1 MDPQVEDFVSEPTIK
16 KLLKLKR
23 EHLISLMSHY
33 GLVVDKSKRKAQ
45 IRDALIRHTV
55 ENDIL
60 SDDALEY
67 ISKDEKSEALRI
79 RELELEHEKEMRLR
93 ELEYEREKL
102 EFEKEQER
110 KRLEYEKEQ
119 EREKREYEKELK
131 LRELEIMAAEKEKDR
146 VMKVKLEQSKLEHF
160 DASKYVKFVPPFI
173 EKDVDKYFLLF
184 EKVAKDLNWPLDKYT
199 ILLQSALK
207 GKASETYTAL
217 SPEQTSD
224 YQFVKES
231 ILKAYQLIPEAY
243 RQKFRNYKKEGD
255 KTHVEFGREKER
267 LLDRWCASEEIRKD
281 YERLRQMILLE
292 EFKNCVHPAIKNY
305 IAEQKASTLSKAA
318 ETADEYFLSH
328 KHLLQKGSPQ
338 QTFQRT
344 FHSNK
349 NRFEVSSSSP
359 KTTDSKPS
367 DTKSTFQKSQ
377 WNSSQDH
384 RPTCFDCRE
393 KGHVISECID
403 RQRDQ
408 KAKGKEAFPNA
419 LTTLK
424 TEPKSFIPK
433 SEVSKDKCK
442 NDFVQEVYEP
452 FLSEGTISLLHDKS
466 ITKPIR
472 ILRDTGASQSL
483 ILAET
488 IPLSEKSHSGKSVL
502 IQGVECG
509 LVTVP
514 LHQVNLKSDLVSG
527 TVTVGARPS
536 LPIEGVHLILGNDLA
551 GDKVVVNP
559 VMTEKPEVTITID
572 PIEEEIPDLYPSC
585 AVTRAMAQKANVEN
599 AREGKSTNSDYTYD
613 LNDTFLSSMYKER
626 DQQTSRACLPEKQ
639 DIDQNA
645 PLTQDK
651 DLIEPSIHVSN
662 KQDLSTKT
670 LILEQQKD
678 STLSSLFQN
687 MVSEDDI
694 SSVPCC
700 YYKKNGV
707 LMRKW
712 RPPDVPSDAE
722 WAVKHQVVL
731 PKSYRNGVLSMA
743 HETPLAGHLGVS
755 KTYNKILNHF
765 FWPLIKTDVSNSCRS
780 CHTCQMV
787 GKPNQKI
794 PRAPLHPIPAFEEP
808 FSRVIIDCVG
818 PLPKTKSGNE
828 FLLTIMCFQRQFL

>member
-1 MDPQVEDFVSEPTIK
+1 MDPQVDDFVSEPTIE

-33 GLVVDKSKRKAQ
+33 DHVVDKSKRKAQ
-45 IRDALIRHTV
+45 IRDVLISHMV
-55 ENDIL
+55 KNDIL
-60 SDDALEY
+60 NDDALEY
-67 ISKDEKSEALRI
+67 MSKEEKSDILRI
-79 RELELEHEKEMRLR
+79 REMELEHEKEMRLR

-102 EFEKEQER
+102 EFEKEQEI
-110 KRLEYEKEQ
+110 KRQEQ
-119 EREKREYEKELK
+119 EREKLAFEKELK

-146 VMKVKLEQSKLEHF
+146 VMKIKLEQSKLEHF

-217 SPEQTSD
+217 SPEQTSN

-243 RQKFRNYKKEGD
+243 RQKFRNYKKESD

-267 LLDRWCASEEIRKD
+267 LLDRWCDSEEIKKD
-281 YERLRQMILLE
+281 YERIRQMFLLE

-305 IAEQKASTLSKAA
+305 ITEQKDNTLSKAA
-318 ETADEYFLSH
+318 EMADEYYLSH
-328 KHLLQKGSPQ
+328 KQLLQKGSPQ
-338 QTFQRT
+338 QTFQRP

-349 NRFEVSSSSP
+349 NRFEGSSSSN
-359 KTTDSKPS
+359 KTTDSKPT
-367 DTKSTFQKSQ
+367 DTKSTFQKTQ

-384 RPTCFDCRE
+384 RPTCFYCRK
-393 KGHVISECID
+393 KGHVISECIT

-442 NDFVQEVYEP
+442 SDFIQEVYEP

-483 ILAET
+483 ILADA

-527 TVTVGARPS
+527 PVTVGARPS
-536 LPIEGVHLILGNDLA
+536 LPIEGVHLIQGNDLA

-559 VMTEKPEVTITID
+559 VMTEKPEVTTTID
-572 PIEEEIPDLYPSC
+572 PIEDEIPDLYPSC
-585 AVTRAMAQKANVEN
+585 AVTRAMAQKATLEN
-599 AREGKSTNSDYTYD
+599 AQVGKTTNSDYIYD
-613 LNDTFLSSMYKER
+613 LNDTFLSSM
-626 DQQTSRACLPEKQ
+626 
-639 DIDQNA
+639 
-645 PLTQDK
+645 
-651 DLIEPSIHVSN
+651 
-662 KQDLSTKT
+662 
-670 LILEQQKD
+670 
-678 STLSSLFQN
+678 
-687 MVSEDDI
+687 
-694 SSVPCC
+694 
-700 YYKKNGV
+700 
-707 LMRKW
+707 
-712 RPPDVPSDAE
+712 
-722 WAVKHQVVL
+722 
-731 PKSYRNGVLSMA
+731 
-743 HETPLAGHLGVS
+743 
-755 KTYNKILNHF
+755 
-765 FWPLIKTDVSNSCRS
+765 
-780 CHTCQMV
+780 
-787 GKPNQKI
+787 
-794 PRAPLHPIPAFEEP
+794 
-808 FSRVIIDCVG
+808 
-818 PLPKTKSGNE
+818 
-828 FLLTIMCFQRQFL
+828 

>member
-1 MDPQVEDFVSEPTIK
+1 MNIQ
-16 KLLKLKR
+16 
-23 EHLISLMSHY
+23 
-33 GLVVDKSKRKAQ
+33 
-45 IRDALIRHTV
+45 LIRKLHLLIQHFM
-55 ENDIL
+55 IL
-60 SDDALEY
+60 Q
-67 ISKDEKSEALRI
+67 LRLTTFI
-79 RELELEHEKEMRLR
+79 AQSLKE
-93 ELEYEREKL
+93 
-102 EFEKEQER
+102 
-110 KRLEYEKEQ
+110 
-119 EREKREYEKELK
+119 
-131 LRELEIMAAEKEKDR
+131 IH
-146 VMKVKLEQSKLEHF
+146 S
-160 DASKYVKFVPPFI
+160 
-173 EKDVDKYFLLF
+173 
-184 EKVAKDLNWPLDKYT
+184 
-199 ILLQSALK
+199 
-207 GKASETYTAL
+207 
-217 SPEQTSD
+217 
-224 YQFVKES
+224 
-231 ILKAYQLIPEAY
+231 
-243 RQKFRNYKKEGD
+243 
-255 KTHVEFGREKER
+255 GRETG
-267 LLDRWCASEEIRKD
+267 LI
-281 YERLRQMILLE
+281 
-292 EFKNCVHPAIKNY
+292 
-305 IAEQKASTLSKAA
+305 
-318 ETADEYFLSH
+318 
-328 KHLLQKGSPQ
+328 
-338 QTFQRT
+338 
-344 FHSNK
+344 
-349 NRFEVSSSSP
+349 
-359 KTTDSKPS
+359 
-367 DTKSTFQKSQ
+367 DTGPLKS
-377 WNSSQDH
+377 
-384 RPTCFDCRE
+384 
-393 KGHVISECID
+393 
-403 RQRDQ
+403 
-408 KAKGKEAFPNA
+408 
-419 LTTLK
+419 
-424 TEPKSFIPK
+424 EPKSFIPK
-433 SEVSKDKCK
+433 SEVSKDKC
-442 NDFVQEVYEP
+442 NYDLLQEVYEP

-483 ILAET
+483 LLTDA

-527 TVTVGARPS
+527 IVTVGARPS

-559 VMTEKPEVTITID
+559 VMTEKPEVTTTID

-585 AVTRAMAQKANVEN
+585 AVTRAMAQKANIDN
-599 AREGKSTNSDYTYD
+599 AQVGKNTNSDYTYD
-613 LNDTFLSSMYKER
+613 LNDTFLSSMYNES
-626 DQQTSRACLPEKQ
+626 DQQASRVCLPEKQ
-639 DIDQNA
+639 DIAQNA

-651 DLIEPSIHVSN
+651 DLIEPNVHVSN

-678 STLSSLFQN
+678 STLSPLFQN
-687 MVSEDDI
+687 MVSEDEI

-765 FWPLIKTDVSNSCRS
+765 FLPLIKTDVSNFCRS

-828 FLLTIMCFQRQFL
+828 FLLIIICASTRFPEAIPLRNI

>member
-1 MDPQVEDFVSEPTIK
+1 M
-16 KLLKLKR
+16 
-23 EHLISLMSHY
+23 
-33 GLVVDKSKRKAQ
+33 
-45 IRDALIRHTV
+45 
-55 ENDIL
+55 
-60 SDDALEY
+60 
-67 ISKDEKSEALRI
+67 
-79 RELELEHEKEMRLR
+79 
-93 ELEYEREKL
+93 
-102 EFEKEQER
+102 
-110 KRLEYEKEQ
+110 
-119 EREKREYEKELK
+119 
-131 LRELEIMAAEKEKDR
+131 
-146 VMKVKLEQSKLEHF
+146 
-160 DASKYVKFVPPFI
+160 
-173 EKDVDKYFLLF
+173 
-184 EKVAKDLNWPLDKYT
+184 
-199 ILLQSALK
+199 
-207 GKASETYTAL
+207 
-217 SPEQTSD
+217 
-224 YQFVKES
+224 
-231 ILKAYQLIPEAY
+231 
-243 RQKFRNYKKEGD
+243 
-255 KTHVEFGREKER
+255 
-267 LLDRWCASEEIRKD
+267 
-281 YERLRQMILLE
+281 
-292 EFKNCVHPAIKNY
+292 
-305 IAEQKASTLSKAA
+305 
-318 ETADEYFLSH
+318 
-328 KHLLQKGSPQ
+328 LQKGSPQ
-338 QTFQRT
+338 QSFQRT

-349 NRFEVSSSSP
+349 NKFEGSSSSP

-384 RPTCFDCRE
+384 RPTCFYCRK
-393 KGHVISECID
+393 KGHVISECIT

-408 KAKGKEAFPNA
+408 KTKGKEAFPNA

-433 SEVSKDKCK
+433 SEVSKDKC
-442 NDFVQEVYEP
+442 NYDFVQEVYEP
-452 FLSEGTISLLHDKS
+452 FLSEGTVSLLHDKS

-483 ILAET
+483 ILAEA

-559 VMTEKPEVTITID
+559 VMTEKPEDTTTID

-585 AVTRAMAQKANVEN
+585 AVTRAMAQKANIEN
-599 AREGKSTNSDYTYD
+599 AQVGKSTNSDYTYD
-613 LNDTFLSSMYKER
+613 FNDTFLSSMYNES
-626 DQQTSRACLPEKQ
+626 DQQTSRVCLPEKQ
-639 DIDQNA
+639 DIDKNA

-651 DLIEPSIHVSN
+651 DLIEPNIHVSN

-687 MVSEDDI
+687 MVSEDGI

-765 FWPLIKTDVSNSCRS
+765 FWPLIKTDVSNFCRS

-828 FLLTIMCFQRQFL
+828 FLLTIMCASTRFPEAIPLRNIKAKTIVRALIKFFTLVGLPKSIQSDQGSNFMSGLFQQVMSELNIEQYKSSAYHPESQGALERFHQTLKNMIRTYCFQTEKHWDEGIHLLLFASRESVQESLGFSPFELVFGHSEVHSNS

>member
-1 MDPQVEDFVSEPTIK
+1 MDPQVEDFVSEPTIE

-45 IRDALIRHTV
+45 IRDKLISHMV

-60 SDDALEY
+60 SGDALEY
-67 ISKDEKSEALRI
+67 ISKEEKSEALMI
-79 RELELEHEKEMRLR
+79 KEMELEHQREMRLR
-93 ELEYEREKL
+93 ELEYERE
-102 EFEKEQER
+102 
-110 KRLEYEKEQ
+110 Q
-119 EREKREYEKELK
+119 EREKREHEKELK

-146 VMKVKLEQSKLEHF
+146 VMKVKLERSKLEHF
-160 DASKYVKFVPPFI
+160 DASKYVKFVPPSI

-184 EKVAKDLNWPLDKYT
+184 EKLAKDLNWPLDKNT

-281 YERLRQMILLE
+281 YERLRQMVLLE

-305 IAEQKASTLSKAA
+305 ITEQKASTLSKAA
-318 ETADEYFLSH
+318 EMADEYFLSH

-384 RPTCFDCRE
+384 RPTCFYCRK
-393 KGHVISECID
+393 KGHVISECIT

-433 SEVSKDKCK
+433 SEVSKDKC
-442 NDFVQEVYEP
+442 NYDFVQEVYEP
-452 FLSEGTISLLHDKS
+452 FLSEGTVSLLHDKS

-483 ILAET
+483 ILAEA
-488 IPLSEKSHSGKSVL
+488 IPLSEKSHIGKSVL

-527 TVTVGARPS
+527 PVTVGARPS

-559 VMTEKPEVTITID
+559 VMTEKPEVITTID
-572 PIEEEIPDLYPSC
+572 PIEDEIPDLYPSC
-585 AVTRAMAQKANVEN
+585 AVTRAMAQKARLEN
-599 AREGKSTNSDYTYD
+599 AQVGKTTNSDY
-613 LNDTFLSSMYKER
+613 
-626 DQQTSRACLPEKQ
+626 
-639 DIDQNA
+639 I
-645 PLTQDK
+645 
-651 DLIEPSIHVSN
+651 
-662 KQDLSTKT
+662 
-670 LILEQQKD
+670 
-678 STLSSLFQN
+678 
-687 MVSEDDI
+687 
-694 SSVPCC
+694 
-700 YYKKNGV
+700 
-707 LMRKW
+707 
-712 RPPDVPSDAE
+712 
-722 WAVKHQVVL
+722 
-731 PKSYRNGVLSMA
+731 
-743 HETPLAGHLGVS
+743 
-755 KTYNKILNHF
+755 
-765 FWPLIKTDVSNSCRS
+765 
-780 CHTCQMV
+780 
-787 GKPNQKI
+787 
-794 PRAPLHPIPAFEEP
+794 
-808 FSRVIIDCVG
+808 
-818 PLPKTKSGNE
+818 
-828 FLLTIMCFQRQFL
+828 

>member
-1 MDPQVEDFVSEPTIK
+1 MDPQVEDFVSDPTIE

-60 SDDALEY
+60 SDDALKY

-79 RELELEHEKEMRLR
+79 REMELEHEKEMRLR
-93 ELEYEREKL
+93 ELDYEREKL
-102 EFEKEQER
+102 EFEKEQEMI
-110 KRLEYEKEQ
+110 RLEQEREKREYEKELEREKQESERQQEREKQAFEKEQ
-119 EREKREYEKELK
+119 EREKRECEKELK

-146 VMKVKLEQSKLEHF
+146 VMKIKLEQSKLELF

-184 EKVAKDLNWPLDKYT
+184 EKVAKNLNWPLDKYT

-243 RQKFRNYKKEGD
+243 RQKFRNNKKESD

-318 ETADEYFLSH
+318 EMADEYFLSH

-338 QTFQRT
+338 QTFQKT
-344 FHSNK
+344 FHSNNK

-367 DTKSTFQKSQ
+367 DAKSTFQKSS
-377 WNSSQDH
+377 WNSNQDH
-384 RPTCFDCRE
+384 RPTCFYCRK
-393 KGHVISECID
+393 KGHVISECIT

-408 KAKGKEAFPNA
+408 KTKGKEAFPNA
-419 LTTLK
+419 LINLK
-424 TEPKSFIPK
+424 SEPMSFIPK
-433 SEVSKDKCK
+433 SEISTDKCK
-442 NDFVQEVYEP
+442 SDFIQEVYEP
-452 FLSEGTISLLHDKS
+452 FLSDGTISLLHDKS
-466 ITKPIR
+466 IVKPIR

-483 ILAET
+483 ILADA

-527 TVTVGARPS
+527 PVTVGARPS

-559 VMTEKPEVTITID
+559 VMTEKPEVTFTID

-585 AVTRAMAQKANVEN
+585 AVTRAMAQKANLEN
-599 AREGKSTNSDYTYD
+599 AQVGKTTNSDLIYD
-613 LNDTFLSSMYKER
+613 LNDTFLSSIYKES
-626 DQQTSRACLPEKQ
+626 DQQPSRVCLPEEQ
-639 DIDQNA
+639 DINQNA

-678 STLSSLFQN
+678 CTLW
-687 MVSEDDI
+687 
-694 SSVPCC
+694 C
-700 YYKKNGV
+700 
-707 LMRKW
+707 
-712 RPPDVPSDAE
+712 
-722 WAVKHQVVL
+722 
-731 PKSYRNGVLSMA
+731 A
-743 HETPLAGHLGVS
+743 HAQMETTRCS
-755 KTYNKILNHF
+755 F
-765 FWPLIKTDVSNSCRS
+765 RCR
-780 CHTCQMV
+780 V
-787 GKPNQKI
+787 G
-794 PRAPLHPIPAFEEP
+794 
-808 FSRVIIDCVG
+808 C
-818 PLPKTKSGNE
+818 
-828 FLLTIMCFQRQFL
+828 

>member
-1 MDPQVEDFVSEPTIK
+1 MDPQVEDFVSEPTIE

-33 GLVVDKSKRKAQ
+33 DLVVDKTKRKAQ
-45 IRDALIRHTV
+45 IRDKLITHMV

-60 SDDALEY
+60 SDYALEY
-67 ISKDEKSEALRI
+67 LSKEEKSEALKI
-79 RELELEHEKEMRLR
+79 KEMELEHEKEMRLR
-93 ELEYEREKL
+93 QLEYEREQEKERLEHERLKL
-102 EFEKEQER
+102 EC
-110 KRLEYEKEQ
+110 
-119 EREKREYEKELK
+119 EKELK
-131 LRELEIMAAEKEKDR
+131 LRELELMAAEKEKDR

-318 ETADEYFLSH
+318 EMADEYFLSH

-349 NRFEVSSSSP
+349 NRFEGSSSSN
-359 KTTDSKPS
+359 KTTDSKPT
-367 DTKSTFQKSQ
+367 DTKSTFQKTQ

-384 RPTCFDCRE
+384 RPTCFYCRK
-393 KGHVISECID
+393 KGHVISECNT

-424 TEPKSFIPK
+424 TEPRSFVPK
-433 SEVSKDKCK
+433 SEVSKDKYRS
-442 NDFVQEVYEP
+442 DFIQEVYEP
-452 FLSEGTISLLHDKS
+452 FLSEGTVSLLHDTS

-559 VMTEKPEVTITID
+559 VMTEKPEVTTTID
-572 PIEEEIPDLYPSC
+572 PIEDEIPDLYPSC
-585 AVTRAMAQKANVEN
+585 AVTRAMAQKATLEN
-599 AREGKSTNSDYTYD
+599 AQVGKSTNSDLIYD
-613 LNDTFLSSMYKER
+613 LNDTFLSSIYIES
-626 DQQTSRACLPEKQ
+626 DQQPSRVCLPEEQ
-639 DIDQNA
+639 DINQNA

-651 DLIEPSIHVSN
+651 DLIESSIHVSN

-687 MVSEDDI
+687 MVSEDEI

-712 RPPDVPSDAE
+712 RPPDVPADAE

-755 KTYNKILNHF
+755 K
-765 FWPLIKTDVSNSCRS
+765 
-780 CHTCQMV
+780 
-787 GKPNQKI
+787 
-794 PRAPLHPIPAFEEP
+794 
-808 FSRVIIDCVG
+808 
-818 PLPKTKSGNE
+818 
-828 FLLTIMCFQRQFL
+828 LTTRY

>member
-1 MDPQVEDFVSEPTIK
+1 MDPQVEYFVSDPTID
-16 KLLKLKR
+16 KLIKLKR

-33 GLVVDKSKRKAQ
+33 DLVVDKSKRKAQ
-45 IRDALIRHTV
+45 IRDVLIRHMV
-55 ENDIL
+55 KNDIL
-60 SDDALEY
+60 NDDALEY

-79 RELELEHEKEMRLR
+79 KEMELEHEKEMRLR
-93 ELEYEREKL
+93 QLEYDREQEKERLEYERLKL

-110 KRLEYEKEQ
+110 
-119 EREKREYEKELK
+119 EKRECEKELK

-207 GKASETYTAL
+207 GKASETHTAL

-255 KTHVEFGREKER
+255 KTHVEFDREKER

-281 YERLRQMILLE
+281 YERLRQMVLLE

-305 IAEQKASTLSKAA
+305 ITEQKASTLSKAA
-318 ETADEYFLSH
+318 EMADEYFLSH

-338 QTFQRT
+338 QTFQRS

-349 NRFEVSSSSP
+349 NRFEGSSSSN

-384 RPTCFDCRE
+384 RPTCFYCRK
-393 KGHVISECID
+393 KGHVISECIT

-419 LTTLK
+419 LTTFK

-433 SEVSKDKCK
+433 SEVSKDKC
-442 NDFVQEVYEP
+442 NYDFVQEVYEP
-452 FLSEGTISLLHDKS
+452 FLSEGIVSLLHDKS

-483 ILAET
+483 ILAEA

-514 LHQVNLKSDLVSG
+514 LHHVNLKSDLVSG
-527 TVTVGARPS
+527 TVTVGVRPS

-559 VMTEKPEVTITID
+559 VMTEKPEDTTTID

-585 AVTRAMAQKANVEN
+585 AVTRAMAQKATLEN
-599 AREGKSTNSDYTYD
+599 AQVDKTTYSDYIYD
-613 LNDTFLSSMYKER
+613 LDDTFIPSLFNES
-626 DQQTSRACLPEKQ
+626 DQHTSRVCLPEEQ

-645 PLTQDK
+645 PLTQDE
-651 DLIEPSIHVSN
+651 DLLESSIHVSN

-670 LILEQQKD
+670 LILEQKKD

-687 MVSEDDI
+687 MVSEDEI

-700 YYKKNGV
+700 YYQKNGV

-731 PKSYRNGVLSMA
+731 P
-743 HETPLAGHLGVS
+743 
-755 KTYNKILNHF
+755 NH
-765 FWPLIKTDVSNSCRS
+765 IA
-780 CHTCQMV
+780 M
-787 GKPNQKI
+787 
-794 PRAPLHPIPAFEEP
+794 E
-808 FSRVIIDCVG
+808 FSQWLMR
-818 PLPKTKSGNE
+818 
-828 FLLTIMCFQRQFL
+828 LL

>member
-1 MDPQVEDFVSEPTIK
+1 MDPQVEDFVSEPTIE

-55 ENDIL
+55 ENDVL

-79 RELELEHEKEMRLR
+79 REMELEHEKEMRLR

-199 ILLQSALK
+199 LLLQSALK
-207 GKASETYTAL
+207 GKASETKTAL

-243 RQKFRNYKKEGD
+243 RQKFRNYKKESD

-267 LLDRWCASEEIRKD
+267 LLDRWCDSEEIKKD
-281 YERLRQMILLE
+281 YERIRQMFLLE
-292 EFKNCVHPAIKNY
+292 EFKTCVHHAIKNY
-305 IAEQKASTLSKAA
+305 ITKQKASTLCKAA
-318 ETADEYFLSH
+318 EMADEYFLSH
-328 KHLLQKGSPQ
+328 NHLLQKGSPQ

-344 FHSNK
+344 FQSNK
-349 NRFEVSSSSP
+349 NRFEGSSSSN
-359 KTTDSKPS
+359 KTTDSKIT
-367 DTKSTFQKSQ
+367 DTKSTFHKSSR
-377 WNSSQDH
+377 NSSQDH
-384 RPTCFDCRE
+384 RPTCFYCRK
-393 KGHVISECID
+393 KGHVISECIT

-408 KAKGKEAFPNA
+408 KTKGKEAFPNA

-433 SEVSKDKCK
+433 SEVSKDKC
-442 NDFVQEVYEP
+442 NYDFVQEVYEP
-452 FLSEGTISLLHDKS
+452 FLSEGTVSLLHDKS

-483 ILAET
+483 ILAEA

-559 VMTEKPEVTITID
+559 VMTEKPEVTTTID
-572 PIEEEIPDLYPSC
+572 PIEDEIPDLYPSC
-585 AVTRAMAQKANVEN
+585 AVTRAMAQKATLEN
-599 AREGKSTNSDYTYD
+599 AHVGKTTKSDYIYD
-613 LNDTFLSSMYKER
+613 LNDTFSSSMYKES
-626 DQQTSRACLPEKQ
+626 DQQTSRVCLPEEQ

-651 DLIEPSIHVSN
+651 NLIEPTIPISN

-678 STLSSLFQN
+678 FTLSSLFQN
-687 MVSEDDI
+687 MVSEDEI

-722 WAVKHQVVL
+722 WAV
-731 PKSYRNGVLSMA
+731 
-743 HETPLAGHLGVS
+743 
-755 KTYNKILNHF
+755 
-765 FWPLIKTDVSNSCRS
+765 
-780 CHTCQMV
+780 
-787 GKPNQKI
+787 
-794 PRAPLHPIPAFEEP
+794 
-808 FSRVIIDCVG
+808 
-818 PLPKTKSGNE
+818 
-828 FLLTIMCFQRQFL
+828 